1 MKVKPPKPPKPA
13 VRIFQ
18 DVPKLWPGGTV
29 VCIAGGPSLT
39 VEDVNYV
46 RGKVDGVIGIN
57 DAYRIAPWIDV
68 LYACDAR
75 WWDHH
80 KGVPSLNVPKYS
92 LQRQSAKWRGVS
104 VLQNTGTDGL
114 QMKPNGLKTGKNS
127 GYQAI
132 NLAVHLGAVR
142 ILLLG
147 YDMEIKIG
155 GKAHWFGSHPWG
167 GQPPVSS
174 FRGMF
179 RTLVAPLAKHGVTVI
194 NCSRSTSL
202 DAFPCMALELAL
214 PAVEAL
220 EVA

>member
-1 MKVKPPKPPKPA
+1 MKVKTPKPAKPA
-13 VRIFQ
+13 VRIFE

-46 RGKVDGVIGIN
+46 RGKVDGVVGVN

-68 LYACDAR
+68 LYACDAK

-80 KGVPSLNVPKYS
+80 KGVRSFTGLKYS
-92 LQRQSAKWRGVS
+92 LQRQAAKWRGVS

-132 NLAVHLGAVR
+132 NLAVHLGAKR

-147 YDMEIKIG
+147 YDMEIKHG
-155 GKAHWFGSHPWG
+155 SKSHWFGDHPWG
-167 GQPPVSS
+167 NRPPVSS

-179 RTLVAPLAKHGVTVI
+179 RTLVAPLEKHGVTVI

-214 PAVEAL
+214 PAVQAMA
-220 EVA
+220 VA